1 MSKHTLEQVLEAL
14 INKEEDRA
22 SELLHQF
29 FVSKGKS
36 IYEELSQLDQQLEE
50 DELEEGLGG
59 VPGQD
64 FEDEIIADETE
75 LDDERLFSEA
85 DDEPEDPMAADEPT
99 EPEATA
105 DLAMGD
111 EEAGELGADADMGGE
126 GGEQGEAEE
135 AIQKADDAIEELR
148 AIFAELMGGEG
159 AEAGS
164 DAGAEELPA
173 GDEAGAEET
182 EESYK
187 AFGES
192 AKLSA
197 VAPAQMGDDG
207 DKSAKSPVSSGPKV
221 SDQGAKPVKT
231 NTGTVKAGTEGGL
244 AKPSASA
251 INTGN
256 VNVPGNKKAPAYKNV
271 AVPKNSDTAGNK
283 TSPVAKN

>member
-14 INKEEDRA
+14 INKEDDRA

-29 FVSKGKS
+29 FVAKGKS
-36 IYEELSQLDQQLEE
+36 IYEELSELDNQLEE
-50 DELEEGLGG
+50 DELEEGFGAA
-59 VPGQD
+59 PSED
-64 FEDEIIADETE
+64 FEDEVIADETE
-75 LDDERLFSEA
+75 LDDESLFAEA
-85 DDEPEDPMAADEPT
+85 DDEEPEDEMAADEPT

-105 DLAMGD
+105 DLAMGGD
-111 EEAGELGADADMGGE
+111 DAEGDMPAMGDDAEGAEDGGD
-126 GGEQGEAEE
+126 AEE
-135 AIQKADDAIEELR
+135 VLQKADDAIEELK
-148 AIFAELMGGEG
+148 AIFAELMGK
-159 AEAGS
+159 
-164 DAGAEELPA
+164 PA
-173 GDEAGAEET
+173 GDTAGMPGAEET
-182 EESYK
+182 EESYA

-221 SDQGAKPVKT
+221 SDQGAKAVKT

-244 AKPSASA
+244 AKPSATA

-271 AVPKNSDTAGNK
+271 AVPKNSDSASNK
-283 TSPVAKN
+283 TSPVAKG